1 MAMQTYHIVLLA
13 VASTSQLIYNQD
25 ANKLFVQQKKY
36 IYFSLLL
43 VGFIQ
48 LFKRGVEW
56 TLSTLVHSINNSFDS
71 RVNY

>member
-1 MAMQTYHIVLLA
+1 MQTYHIVLLA